1 MIILSLGTTQF
12 LEKNAP
18 PLRMVPQ
25 RPIRCLDGS
34 RWIIPGDDVEWWP
47 GCGAA
52 STRRPLVY
60 FGGSDFCQAPIP
72 SLTEALIAGRASRLP
87 AGAAEWPHR
96 ARAGPRAVAR
106 IIRGGSLRSTHCTK
120 RSNGVP
126 GVEPRE
132 EGAYRGPVALPSA
145 TGDRYVDRLS
155 GEPARLHAATA
166 ACRLVAAAT
175 VRLQQKR
182 S

>member
-1 MIILSLGTTQF
+1 MGTRQ
-12 LEKNAP
+12 
-18 PLRMVPQ
+18 
-25 RPIRCLDGS
+25 S
-34 RWIIPGDDVEWWP
+34 RRD
-47 GCGAA
+47 
-52 STRRPLVY
+52 RPLH
-60 FGGSDFCQAPIP
+60 Q
-72 SLTEALIAGRASRLP
+72 EKQ
-87 AGAAEWPHR
+87 W
-96 ARAGPRAVAR
+96 
-106 IIRGGSLRSTHCTK
+106 
-120 RSNGVP
+120 VP
-126 GVEPRE
+126 GVSPRE